1 VSAGLLSREV
11 AVYDDNRERLLAE
24 AAGRW
29 VVIAEGKVQGLWDT
43 YEDALKHGY
52 DTVGLAPFLVKKV
65 EAVEHAQLFT
75 RNVGQ
80 CQS

>member
-1 VSAGLLSREV
+1 VADLLSREL
-11 AVYDDNRERLLAE
+11 AVYDQNHVRLLGE

-29 VVIAEGKVQGLWDT
+29 VVVADQNIQGVWDT

-52 DTVGLAPFLVKKV
+52 DTFGLAPFLVKKV

-75 RNVGQ
+75 RNVIP